1 MKYTALIP
9 VKTLALAKSR
19 LAAHLSQGQRARLV
33 LDMLQHVVLTLNESE
48 IFEQVYV
55 VSADPQ
61 VLELVQHWGAE
72 PLRETQEGHNP
83 ALQAAAQTILE
94 RAAWRHGLYSLWD
107 VLQRQGSQERQN
119 AADGTAAP
127 LESLG
132 LLTISADLPLL
143 TQADI
148 RALIVQAERSQIVLA
163 GSQDGTGTNAIL
175 MRPPL
180 ALPYLFGLN
189 SLPAYVQAAR
199 QRQVSYTRVENA
211 NLALDIDTIDDLHA
225 LEQCNRVWSSVASL
239 AM

>member
-33 LDMLQHVVLTLNESE
+33 LDMLQHVIQTLNESE
-48 IFEQVYV
+48 LFEQVYV

-61 VLELVQHWGAE
+61 VLELVQHWDAE
-72 PLRETQEGHNP
+72 PLWETRQGHNP

-94 RAAWRHGLYSLWD
+94 RAAWRHGLAGKT
-107 VLQRQGSQERQN
+107 QRDN
-119 AADGTAAP
+119 F
-127 LESLG
+127 G

-143 TQADI
+143 TQEDI
-148 RALIVQAERSQIVLA
+148 RALIAQAERTQVVLA
-163 GSQDGTGTNAIL
+163 GSRDGTGTNAVL

-180 ALPYLFGLN
+180 VLPYLFGPH
-189 SLPAYVQAAR
+189 SLPAYIQAAR
-199 QRQVSYTRVENA
+199 QRQIGYTLVENA
-211 NLALDIDTIDDLHA
+211 NLALDIDTLDDLQI
-225 LEQCNRVWSSVASL
+225 LEQRSHAWSSMASL